1 MKKTVKELSKR
12 AAAEADKIVKMSV
25 HDRLA
30 LLRVARAVDA
40 FADDRWNFDI
50 VSDSATPAT
59 WLAVIDALKEVEHLL
74 GVDK

>member
-30 LLRVARAVDA
+30 LLRVARAAYTYDYCNDDDLERKKRLLLEMRNALWDA
-40 FADDRWNFDI
+40 
-50 VSDSATPAT
+50 
-59 WLAVIDALKEVEHLL
+59 EHLL
-74 GVDK
+74 G